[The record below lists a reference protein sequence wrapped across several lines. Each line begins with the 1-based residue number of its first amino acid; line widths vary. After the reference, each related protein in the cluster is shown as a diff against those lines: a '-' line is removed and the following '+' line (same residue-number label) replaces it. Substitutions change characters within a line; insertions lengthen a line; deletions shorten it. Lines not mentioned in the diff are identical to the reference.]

1 MSIGACR
8 PTPGYVSRALMFDTE
23 SVKGKE
29 DRGLSSD
36 DNRDDEGKGSCN
48 TFELRKSL
56 VTTP

>member
-1 MSIGACR
+1 
-8 PTPGYVSRALMFDTE
+8 MFDTE